1 VNDDVARLRRDL
13 EQAKKE
19 IAGLQSSLD
28 RERLRSDEWRR
39 MAEERRVAAE
49 RLRQQPLVK
58 LALPVARAV
67 LPVASR
73 LADRGGEAT
82 RRTKRSLGRVR
93 SLRRSIGAR
102 HREQELLGAVRALPA
117 VEHEDQRLVSVV
129 ILTRD
134 GVENLRRLLP
144 ALRATTSDCSIEVLV
159 LDNASGPQTRAWL
172 ADQRDVT
179 VVRSETNLSYSAAN
193 NLAARHASGQAFC
206 FLNDDV
212 EPVSQ
217 GWLLRM
223 LHALQGEVVAV
234 GAQLIYP
241 RRRLNGRAVPISVQH
256 LGIDLVPS
264 AGGPPQALNRGTVGV
279 PDLSRP
285 PFETAAVTGACFL
298 VRTDSF
304 WAVGGFDP
312 RYTYGSEDVD
322 LCWSLRE
329 GGGQII
335 VVPQAVL
342 LHYEGATRHRAD
354 PAVLR
359 ERQSKNRDALA
370 ERYGPAMRRA
380 LDEDRLLGRLTLT
393 SHPFH
398 VAITVTRN
406 DETAGYG
413 DWYTAHE
420 LGQELEALGWRVSY
434 VERYQDKW
442 YDLPAGVDV
451 LLVLIDTYD
460 VRRLPDSVLKIAWIR
475 NWVERWASHPWFEEY
490 DLVLA
495 SSSGTIEVIAERST
509 QRPVLFPLATNADR
523 FTLGVGDREGVVF
536 AGNNW
541 GHGRRPRD
549 FLGATD
555 DLVVLGRGWE
565 TVPEVLPF
573 WRGER
578 RYEELPEVYR
588 SAGVVLDHA
597 ADHTLQEGSLNSRV
611 FDAIAAGA
619 VPVTNQAAGRELFGP
634 DLPVYDSALSLRA
647 VLAELADNPEAT
659 AARVGQLRRTV
670 LTHHTYAVRARRLQT
685 LLLDMCRR
693 PRFALVTG
701 VPAPEVAATWG
712 DWHFAHDM
720 GRALKAHDV
729 KVTVHTLSDAD
740 VRQARAA
747 DVLVHLRGRGDVP
760 PAEGQF
766 SVIWCI
772 SHPEDLS
779 PDACDTADLVLL
791 ASHTDFVADLR
802 SRTSTEV
809 AALLQAT
816 DPRRFRPRPSVARYE
831 HPVAFVGNSRFARR
845 PVVEHA
851 LAAGLRPAVYGA
863 NWERFLPA
871 DTVRAVHIPN
881 DELPHLYSS
890 VSVLLND
897 HWEGMRVCGMASNR
911 LFDALAC
918 GTVVVSDE
926 LPGVEE
932 LFDGGVL
939 TYKGPRDLRR
949 TVEALLGDDDERR
962 RRAERGRA
970 AVLAS
975 HTFGHRAEQLLDLV
989 MPRLSDHGAG
999 RR

>member
-1 VNDDVARLRRDL
+1 VSDDVARLRRDL
-13 EQAKKE
+13 EQAKEE
-19 IAGLQSSLD
+19 IAGLQSSLE

-58 LALPVARAV
+58 LVLPVARAV

-82 RRTKRSLGRVR
+82 RRTKRSLGRAR
-93 SLRRSIGAR
+93 TLRRRLGAR
-102 HREQELLGAVRALPA
+102 HREQELLGAVRALPD

-134 GVENLRRLLP
+134 GVDNLRRLLP
-144 ALRATTSDCSIEVLV
+144 ALRATASDCFIEILV
-159 LDNASGPQTRAWL
+159 LDNGSDQQTRAWL
-172 ADQRDVT
+172 AEQQDIT

-193 NLAARHASGQAFC
+193 NLAAQHASGEVFC

-212 EPVSQ
+212 EPVSH

-223 LHALQGEVVAV
+223 LKALQGEVVAV
-234 GAQLIYP
+234 GAQLVYP
-241 RRRLNGRAVPISVQH
+241 RRGLTGHAVPISVQH
-256 LGIDLVPS
+256 LGIDLIPS
-264 AGGPPQALNRGTVGV
+264 AGGPPLALNRGAVGL
-279 PDLSRP
+279 PDPSLP
-285 PFETAAVTGACFL
+285 PFEAAAVTGACL
-298 VRTDSF
+298 VVRTESF

-322 LCWSLRE
+322 LCWALRE
-329 GGGQII
+329 GGGRII

-359 ERQSKNRDALA
+359 ERQSRNRDALA
-370 ERYGPAMRRA
+370 ERFGPAMRRA
-380 LDEDRLLGRLTLT
+380 LDEDRLSGRLKLT
-393 SHPFH
+393 AHRFH
-398 VAITVTRN
+398 VAITVTRD

-434 VERYQDKW
+434 VERYQDTW
-442 YDLPAGVDV
+442 YDLPAGIDA

-460 VRRLPDSVLKIAWIR
+460 LRRLPEGVLRIAWIR
-475 NWVERWASHPWFEEY
+475 NWAERWTSHPWFEEY
-490 DLVLA
+490 DAVLA
-495 SSSGTIEVIAERST
+495 SSSGTIDMIVERSA
-509 QRPVLFPLATNADR
+509 QRPVIFPLATNAGR
-523 FTLGVGDREGVVF
+523 FTPGTGARDGVVF

-578 RYEELPEVYR
+578 RYKELPEVYR
-588 SAGVVLDHA
+588 SAAAVLDHA

-619 VPVTNQAAGRELFGP
+619 VPVTNQSAGRDLFGP
-634 DLPVYDSALSLRA
+634 DLPVYDSASSLRA
-647 VLAELADNPEAT
+647 VLAELADDPVGT
-659 AARVGQLRRTV
+659 AARVRRLRREV
-670 LTHHTYAVRARRLQT
+670 LTHHTYAVRARQLQS
-685 LLLDMCRR
+685 LLQDMCQR

-729 KVTVHTLSDAD
+729 KVTVHTLADAD
-740 VRQARAA
+740 VRRARAA
-747 DVLVHLRGRGDVP
+747 DVLVHLRGRGEVP
-760 PAEGQF
+760 PGEGQL

-779 PDACDTADLVLL
+779 PEACDRADLVLV
-791 ASHTDFVADLR
+791 ASHTDFVADLQ
-802 SRTSTEV
+802 SRTRTEV

-816 DPRRFRPRPSVARYE
+816 DPKRFHPHPPLSKYE
-831 HPVAFVGNSRFARR
+831 HPVAFVGNSRFVRR

-851 LAAGLRPAVYGA
+851 LTAGLDLAVYGA

-871 DTVRAVHIPN
+871 DAVRAVHIPN
-881 DELPHLYSS
+881 DELSQLYSS

-911 LFDALAC
+911 IFDALAC

-939 TYKGPRDLRR
+939 TYKGPSDLRR
-949 TVEALLGDDDERR
+949 TVEALLMDEGERR

-970 AVLAS
+970 AVIAA
-975 HTFGHRAEQLLDLV
+975 HTFEHRAVQLLDLV
-989 MPRLSDHGAG
+989 TPRLSG
-999 RR
+999 RANAHR